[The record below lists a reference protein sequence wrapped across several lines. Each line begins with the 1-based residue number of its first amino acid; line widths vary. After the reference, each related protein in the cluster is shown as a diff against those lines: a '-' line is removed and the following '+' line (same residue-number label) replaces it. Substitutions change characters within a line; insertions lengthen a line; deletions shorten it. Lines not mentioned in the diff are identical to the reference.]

1 MKKLWIPIITAL
13 VGLGLGGALLSPEPL
28 GAHAGGTGMMGPG
41 MTGSRMMGQGQRS
54 PGYGGYSNWQT
65 LHEECEEM
73 MERMM
78 GQWQQT
84 TKALTSEDAVSIAQ
98 NYLSQTKNPNLTVG
112 KVETKEDG
120 DYLVEILTKDGSLV
134 DKLEINHF
142 TGWFHSIYAEE

>member
-1 MKKLWIPIITAL
+1 MRRVWLAAAVVAGAIL
-13 VGLGLGGALLSPEPL
+13 VGGLWFTPGFI
-28 GAHAGGTGMMGPG
+28 GAHTGEGGMMGPG
-41 MTGSRMMGQGQRS
+41 MMGQGQQS

-65 LHEECEEM
+65 MDEKCEEM

-98 NYLSQTKNPNLTVG
+98 NYLSQTNNPNLTVG
-112 KVETKEDG
+112 TVETREDG
-120 DYLVEILTKDGSLV
+120 DYLVEILTKDSSLV

-142 TGWFHSIYAEE
+142 TGWFHSVYAEK